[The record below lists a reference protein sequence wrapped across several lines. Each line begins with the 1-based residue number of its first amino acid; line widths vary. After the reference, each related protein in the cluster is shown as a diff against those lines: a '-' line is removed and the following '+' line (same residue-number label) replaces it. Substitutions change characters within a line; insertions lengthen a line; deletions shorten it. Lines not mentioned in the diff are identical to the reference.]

1 MADGGALETNA
12 KLAALIRNMTM
23 ESIAERVR
31 TRALLE
37 LLEEKGL
44 LLPGEFDFRAQQV
57 WERDFDSLSDE
68 LWQRSKA
75 EGEEAEAE
83 REVCVQCGALCC
95 KYVSVT
101 LLPGEAD
108 LLKQKA
114 KELGIERLEIISEA
128 GISPAA
134 SEPRQVLY
142 ASPCPFLS
150 MDNSC
155 RIYEQRP
162 KHCQGYPYQWQPWCP
177 LSHKWYGLDTDT
189 APGGQGL
196 QGSI

>member
-1 MADGGALETNA
+1 MAYGDFLESNP
-12 KLAALIRNMTM
+12 KLAALIRNLVM

-31 TRALLE
+31 MRALLE

-75 EGEEAEAE
+75 EGEEAEVE

-101 LLPGEAD
+101 LMPGEAE

-114 KELGIERLEIISEA
+114 KELGIERLEITSKA
-128 GISPAA
+128 GIPSAA
-134 SEPRQVLY
+134 GEPRQVLY
-142 ASPCPFLS
+142 ASPCPFLNE
-150 MDNSC
+150 DNLC
-155 RIYEQRP
+155 RIHDQRP
-162 KHCQGYPYQWQPWCP
+162 KHCRGYPYQWQPWCP
-177 LSHKWYGLDTDT
+177 LSHKWYGLREDI
-189 APGGQGL
+189 PNGGQGP
-196 QGSI
+196 

>member
-114 KELGIERLEIISEA
+114 GELSIERLEIISEA
-128 GISPAA
+128 RTPDAVG
-134 SEPRQVLY
+134 EPRQVLY
-142 ASPCPFLS
+142 ASPCPFLGA
-150 MDNSC
+150 DDLC

-162 KHCQGYPYQWQPWCP
+162 KHCQGYPYQWQPWCL
-177 LSHKWYGLDTDT
+177 LSNKWYGLETDI
-189 APGGQGL
+189 AHGGQEL
-196 QGSI
+196 